1 MHVTQKTD
9 MCTRSHFLADSGLW
23 NKIRGGMKRIV
34 ADRESDLIPGKAL
47 CSSLIRQFKGVD
59 GDQ

>member
-1 MHVTQKTD
+1 
-9 MCTRSHFLADSGLW
+9 
-23 NKIRGGMKRIV
+23 MKRIV

-47 CSSLIRQFKGVD
+47 YSSLIRQFKGVD

>member
-1 MHVTQKTD
+1 
-9 MCTRSHFLADSGLW
+9 
-23 NKIRGGMKRIV
+23 MKRIV

-47 CSSLIRQFKGVD
+47 CSSLIQQFKGVD

>member
-1 MHVTQKTD
+1 
-9 MCTRSHFLADSGLW
+9 
-23 NKIRGGMKRIV
+23 MKRIV

-47 CSSLIRQFKGVD
+47 CNSLIRQFKGED

>member
-1 MHVTQKTD
+1 
-9 MCTRSHFLADSGLW
+9 
-23 NKIRGGMKRIV
+23 MKRIV

-59 GDQ
+59 GANEALEQIQCRGDLLYQT